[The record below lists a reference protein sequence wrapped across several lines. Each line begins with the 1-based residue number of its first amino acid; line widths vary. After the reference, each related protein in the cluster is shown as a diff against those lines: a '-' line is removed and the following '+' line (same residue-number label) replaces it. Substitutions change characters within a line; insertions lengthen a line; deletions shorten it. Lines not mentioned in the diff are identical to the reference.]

1 MDLPRG
7 EAQHQVQATINGQAH
22 RWSVSPRRT
31 LLHALRE
38 ELNLTGTKE
47 GCGVGTCG
55 ACTILLDGRAV
66 LSCMLLA
73 VQVDGRRVETIEALS
88 GRDDPL
94 IAAFIRHDALQ
105 CGFCTPGQIIT
116 LRALLAEYPAASRDQ
131 IQRAVEGH
139 VCRCG
144 AHRRIVAA
152 AVDVAGGSP
161 A

>member
-1 MDLPRG
+1 VDLPKG
-7 EAQHQVQATINGQAH
+7 EAQHQVQVTINGQAH

-31 LLHALRE
+31 LLQALRE

-55 ACTILLDGRAV
+55 ACTILFDGRAV
-66 LSCMLLA
+66 LSCMLLV
-73 VQVDGRRVETIEALS
+73 VQVDGRQVETIEALS

-116 LRALLAEYPAASRDQ
+116 LRALLAEHPAASRDQ